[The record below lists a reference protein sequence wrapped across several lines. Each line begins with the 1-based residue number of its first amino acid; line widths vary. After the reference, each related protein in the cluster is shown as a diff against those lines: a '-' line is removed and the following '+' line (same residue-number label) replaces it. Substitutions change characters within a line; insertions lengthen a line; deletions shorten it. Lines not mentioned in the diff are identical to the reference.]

1 MEWMTRRLVGVKR
14 LGHATVIEV
23 RLDSAFF
30 SEKILRFLIKIGLP
44 YAVKMPLWKWTGVKE
59 LINQRE
65 RWCVASRSPARGES

>member
-1 MEWMTRRLVGVKR
+1 MNRIAYML
-14 LGHATVIEV
+14 EV

-30 SEKILRFLIKIGLP
+30 SEKILRFLIKIKVL

-65 RWCVASRSPARGES
+65 RWSVATEDLS